1 MFMTDN
7 QKIALITGASRGL
20 GRNTAIH
27 LAEKGVGVVI
37 TYLSNKGEAD
47 TAIKEIEAKGAKG
60 VALRLDTSK
69 SDTFEVFKQ
78 RFGLSLKETWGRAD
92 FDYLVNNAGFGIAK
106 SILETTEE
114 EFDKLVNTQYRGL
127 FFITQKLIP
136 LVKDGGS
143 IVNISSGLTRFA
155 LGNNSAYAMTKGGVE
170 VFTRYLAREL
180 GRRQITANSVAV
192 GATETD
198 FGGGVIRDNPEYH
211 KLISSMVALGRP
223 GKPDDIGRMI
233 ASLLS
238 DDNHWI
244 NAQRIEVSGGM
255 SI

>member
-7 QKIALITGASRGL
+7 QKIAFITGASRGL

-37 TYLSNKGEAD
+37 TYLSNKDEAD
-47 TAIKEIEAKGAKG
+47 SAIKEIEAKGSKG
-60 VALRLDTSK
+60 VALQLDVSR
-69 SDTFEVFKQ
+69 SNTFEVFKQ
-78 RFGLSLKETWGRAD
+78 RFAQSLKETWGRRD
-92 FDYLVNNAGFGIAK
+92 FDYLVNNAGFGIVK
-106 SILETTEE
+106 PILETTEE

-136 LVKDGGS
+136 LLKDGGS

-170 VFTRYLAREL
+170 VFTRYLAKEL

-198 FGGGVIRDNPEYH
+198 FGGGIIRDNPEYH
-211 KLISSMVALGRP
+211 KLISSIVALGRP

-244 NAQRIEVSGGM
+244 NAQRIEVSGGQL
-255 SI
+255 I

>member
-27 LAEKGVGVVI
+27 LAEKDVGVVI
-37 TYLSNKGEAD
+37 TYLTNKDEAD
-47 TAIKEIEAKGAKG
+47 TALKEIEAKGSKG

-78 RFGLSLKETWGRAD
+78 RFGQSLKDTWGRDD

-114 EFDKLVNTQYRGL
+114 EFDRLVNTQYRGL

-136 LVKDGGS
+136 LLKDGGS
-143 IVNISSGLTRFA
+143 IVNISSGLTRFT
-155 LGNNSAYAMTKGGVE
+155 LGNNAAYAMTKGGVE
-170 VFTRYLAREL
+170 VFTRYLAKEL

-211 KLISSMVALGRP
+211 KLISSIVALGRP

-244 NAQRIEVSGGM
+244 NAQRIEVSGGQL
-255 SI
+255 I